1 MAKSV
6 KTKNPIYIGL
16 DGKGPLIEVQIK
28 LVNGK
33 YEVEPLIHHDVN
45 NERLITLRDNLK
57 SLLSVQ
63 ENNGVLSL
71 NIIGK
76 DKNSNTVT
84 RSLGTITKGAF
95 LAEAPLTTL
104 EVKMLSLGR
113 DGNNYDRVFASGEK
127 VPSPKTDLHTHY
139 TGQLP
144 AREVYEIALKTAPK
158 TVEFRTDLLVK
169 NGILDSNHNFGD
181 KATLDVLNKI
191 PGFKE
196 KLINSMEVNIQD
208 QITFMDMDECSRILL
223 IGCTSMPVSEFSRS
237 FSGAS

>member
-76 DKNSNTVT
+76 DKNSNTVS

-104 EVKMLSLGR
+104 EVKMLIIIFLWCR
-113 DGNNYDRVFASGEK
+113 
-127 VPSPKTDLHTHY
+127 
-139 TGQLP
+139 
-144 AREVYEIALKTAPK
+144 YEILCIF
-158 TVEFRTDLLVK
+158 V
-169 NGILDSNHNFGD
+169 I
-181 KATLDVLNKI
+181 
-191 PGFKE
+191 
-196 KLINSMEVNIQD
+196 
-208 QITFMDMDECSRILL
+208 
-223 IGCTSMPVSEFSRS
+223 
-237 FSGAS
+237 